1 MALGGGSPEG
11 NWPIPNPAV
20 EVLLLPPATV
30 LKIPVIGS
38 PGAVT
43 SALITANAAVV
54 KEDIPARTAPT
65 INAEGLDV
73 SILPLSPN
81 LRRAPSNPQ
90 KRNVTTGSSARN
102 KNPGFMLT
110 RFSCRAARESPAA

>member
-1 MALGGGSPEG
+1 MPFGGGSPAG
-11 NWPIPNPAV
+11 NCPMPSPAL
-20 EVLLLPPATV
+20 EALLFPPATV

-65 INAEGLDV
+65 INAGGLDV

-81 LRRAPSNPQ
+81 LRRVPSNPQ
-90 KRNVTTGSSARN
+90 KRNVTTGPSA
-102 KNPGFMLT
+102 
-110 RFSCRAARESPAA
+110 